1 MGLRDI
7 GTTKDTTDVALYHP
21 VTGATLLNGDGSEMT
36 ITLHGPYSDAYKAAE
51 RSQTNRRLARAQ
63 RSGRGVQITAE
74 QIEAESFDLLVKCVA
89 GWNITLEKDGK
100 TEPFSEAN
108 VRSVLTELPWIRAQL
123 DAAFGDTA
131 AFLASSEKT

>member
-7 GTTKDTTDVALYHP
+7 GTTKDTTDVELYHP
-21 VTGATLLNGDGSEMT
+21 VTGATLANADGSTMT

-89 GWNITLEKDGK
+89 GWNITLDEEPEK
-100 TEPFSEAN
+100 FSEAN

-131 AFLASSEKT
+131 AFLVPSEKT